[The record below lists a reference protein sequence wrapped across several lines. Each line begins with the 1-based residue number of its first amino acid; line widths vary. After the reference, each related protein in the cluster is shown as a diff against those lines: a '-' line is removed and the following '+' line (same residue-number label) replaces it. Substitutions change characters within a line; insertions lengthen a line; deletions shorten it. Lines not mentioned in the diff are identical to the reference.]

1 MSCLL
6 SSSTSGATGLTF
18 CFQVLVT
25 SVLRSE
31 ILKLIKS
38 DTLRQITKKVSE
50 SKWKNRQ
57 TELSSRKR
65 ERNRMIGGKIHA
77 NIQKRIKI
85 KKTVS
90 CNQTG
95 MKKKH

>member
-6 SSSTSGATGLTF
+6 SSSTPGTTGLTF

-31 ILKLIKS
+31 VLKLGKS
-38 DTLRQITKKVSE
+38 DTLCQITKKVYE

-65 ERNRMIGGKIHA
+65 ERNRMIGG
-77 NIQKRIKI
+77 
-85 KKTVS
+85 
-90 CNQTG
+90 
-95 MKKKH
+95 